1 MYQSKR
7 NQNFVPGHAFIHSE
21 TAEIGRNLSTSPQGF
36 QNSAEFSS
44 SNPADNHMLIKFAL
58 DLLCSLKPLELVS
71 EANLSFTLYII
82 LGFLFLK
89 LEKSHVLSQ
98 FSHS

>member
-7 NQNFVPGHAFIHSE
+7 NQNFVPGHSFIHSE